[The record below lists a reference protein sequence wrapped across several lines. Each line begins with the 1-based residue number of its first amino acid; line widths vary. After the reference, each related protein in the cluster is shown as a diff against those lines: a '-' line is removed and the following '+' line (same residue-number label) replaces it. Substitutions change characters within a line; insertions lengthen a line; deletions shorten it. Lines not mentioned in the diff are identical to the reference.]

1 MTLPVKT
8 TTTPTTSPTSAISP
22 TSSSSSR
29 FRAYFRLGNSWFDR
43 SLSSDGQFAV
53 LVGGVFFFFGL
64 HNYLQEAI
72 LHVKIDENVDDLM
85 GQQQS
90 QPRHSVMLGYFEV
103 LGVAVCSYIERAL
116 VRNEHERLA
125 PPSAYPLLTLLL
137 LSSSALSNMSL
148 SYINFPTK
156 VVFRS
161 CKLIPTMAVAGC
173 LHNRKFTL
181 LEYIC
186 ALAACLGLCCFAA
199 ADSYGITWGTTSTTD
214 SASTSTSTAILDRS
228 LGLFLVSASVVADA
242 ILPNAQEKVFRTYK
256 SSRLEVTLYTNI
268 YTLAVMTL
276 TTYLSGDLVGAVSQM
291 MTNRILL
298 YHYLIYTFIAYIAI
312 SFHMAVVKRY
322 GGVAAVLVA
331 TGRKAMTLI
340 VSFVLFPKRFTILY
354 PIGAILVLGGLAV
367 ASLAKIHSKGGKQ
380 HDGGHKGHHN
390 GNGNGTTL
398 LPRSTEMQHLI
409 DDDNSNNSNMDDH
422 MKRHVGRRTSSEAT
436 RSPTTTAHS

>member
-8 TTTPTTSPTSAISP
+8 TTAAATTSPTSAISP

-29 FRAYFRLGNSWFDR
+29 FRAYFRQYGDWFDR
-43 SLSSDGQFAV
+43 ALSSDGQFAV

-72 LHVKIDENVDDLM
+72 LHVKIDENVDDL
-85 GQQQS
+85 GGQQS

-103 LGVAVCSYIERAL
+103 LGVAVCSYIERAM

-173 LHNRKFTL
+173 LHHRKFTI

-186 ALAACLGLCCFAA
+186 AVAACLGLCCFAA
-199 ADSYGITWGTTSTTD
+199 ADSYGTTWGTSTT
-214 SASTSTSTAILDRS
+214 SETALSTSSSTAILDRS

-298 YHYLIYTFIAYIAI
+298 YHYLLYTFIAYIAI

-367 ASLAKIHSKGGKQ
+367 ASLAKIQSKGRKQ
-380 HDGGHKGHHN
+380 HDGGKGHHN
-390 GNGNGTTL
+390 SNGNGTTL
-398 LPRSTEMQHLI
+398 LPRSTEMQHLMT
-409 DDDNSNNSNMDDH
+409 DDNSIDDH
-422 MKRHVGRRTSSEAT
+422 MKRHVGRRTSSDAT
-436 RSPTTTAHS
+436 RSPTATALS